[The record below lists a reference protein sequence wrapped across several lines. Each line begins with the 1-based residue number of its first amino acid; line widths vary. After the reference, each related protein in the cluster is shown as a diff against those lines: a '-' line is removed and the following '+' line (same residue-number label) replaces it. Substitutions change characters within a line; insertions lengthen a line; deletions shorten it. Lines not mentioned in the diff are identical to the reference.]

1 MKRKRFPSEFKAKV
15 AIAALKGQQ
24 TVNEIGAEF
33 GVHPSQVNNWKKQ
46 LLEGSSDIFG
56 KGHQKREADFEEE
69 RERLYSQIGRLK
81 VEVDWMKKKTGHL
94 D

>member
-33 GVHPSQVNNWKKQ
+33 GVHPSQVNSWKKQ

-56 KGHQKREADFEEE
+56 KGRQKREADFEEE

-94 D
+94 N